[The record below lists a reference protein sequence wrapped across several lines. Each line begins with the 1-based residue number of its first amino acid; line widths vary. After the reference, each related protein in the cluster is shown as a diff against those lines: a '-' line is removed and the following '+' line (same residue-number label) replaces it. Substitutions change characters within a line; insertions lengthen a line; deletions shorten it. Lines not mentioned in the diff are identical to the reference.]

1 MLLSFVSLCAS
12 MSGGID
18 VSSLLDRMTRREL
31 LKAGALLG
39 AGSYL
44 GLSAH
49 AAAPGPSDLITRAV
63 PSTGERIPVVGL
75 GTNNYGVTAP
85 DDLAARREVL
95 EYMWQLG
102 GTLIDTAP
110 AYGRSE
116 EVIGQL
122 LAELGNRDR
131 YFLATKVT
139 APNGSVDAG
148 KAMLEE
154 SFRRLRTDHIELIQ
168 VHSLNGLDVMM
179 PVLQE
184 LKAAKRIKY
193 VGATTSNDDQ
203 HGAMA
208 DALRKYKLD
217 FVQINY
223 SIDDREAAETVLPLA
238 QERGA
243 AVLVN
248 LPFGGRRSN
257 VFGRV
262 SGKEVPDWARGF
274 ATSWGQFFLK
284 YVVSHPAITCAI
296 PGTTKRSHLED
307 NQGAARG
314 ALPDASMRK
323 RMEAFWDGL
332 S

>member
-1 MLLSFVSLCAS
+1 
-12 MSGGID
+12 MSS
-18 VSSLLDRMTRREL
+18 VLNRMTRREL
-31 LKAGALLG
+31 LKAGAILG
-39 AGSYL
+39 AGSYF

-49 AAAPGPSDLITRAV
+49 AAAPRASELITRAV

-75 GTNNYGVTAP
+75 GTNNYSVTAP

-95 EYMWQLG
+95 SNMWQLG

-122 LAELGNRDR
+122 LAELENRDR

-139 APNGSVDAG
+139 APNGSADAG
-148 KAMLEE
+148 KAMIEE

-168 VHSLNGLDVMM
+168 VHSLMGLDVLM

-193 VGATTSNDDQ
+193 FGATTSNDEQ

-217 FVQINY
+217 FVQLNY
-223 SIDDREAAETVLPLA
+223 SIDDREAAATLLPLA
-238 QERGA
+238 QERGT

-248 LPFGGRRSN
+248 LPFGGRRGSN

-262 SGKEVPDWARGF
+262 SGKEVPEWARGF
-274 ATSWGQFFLK
+274 ATSWAQFFLK

-307 NQGAARG
+307 NQAAAQG
-314 ALPDASMRK
+314 ALPDATMRK

>member
-1 MLLSFVSLCAS
+1 M
-12 MSGGID
+12 
-18 VSSLLDRMTRREL
+18 SSLFDRMTRREL
-31 LKAGALLG
+31 LKAGALVG
-39 AGSYL
+39 AGSCL

-49 AAAPGPSDLITRAV
+49 AAAPAGTDLITRSV
-63 PSTGERIPVVGL
+63 PASGERIPVVGL
-75 GTNNYGVTAP
+75 GTNNYSVTAP

-95 EYMWQLG
+95 ANMWQLG

-122 LAELGNRDR
+122 LSELKNRDR

-139 APNGSVDAG
+139 APNGSAEAG
-148 KAMLEE
+148 KAMIEE
-154 SFRRLRTDHIELIQ
+154 SFRRLQTDRIELIQ
-168 VHSLNGLDVMM
+168 VHSLMGVDVLV
-179 PVLQE
+179 PVLE
-184 LKAAKRIKY
+184 DLKAAKRIKY
-193 VGATTSNDDQ
+193 LGATTSNDEQ

-208 DALRKYKLD
+208 DALRKYKMD
-217 FVQINY
+217 FVQLNY
-223 SIDDREAAETVLPLA
+223 SIDDREAAETLLPLA
-238 QERGA
+238 QERGT

-248 LPFGGRRSN
+248 LPFGGRRGSN
-257 VFGRV
+257 VFARV

-274 ATSWGQFFLK
+274 ATSWAQFFLK

-296 PGTTKRSHLED
+296 PGTTKRSHLSD
-307 NQGAARG
+307 NQAAARG